1 MKEVGYF
8 THPDCKIHQ
17 MGHMHPENPMR
28 LRAIDTELQSQGL
41 MLDLIQFESEPA
53 SLEQIERA
61 HSYEHVRKIEEI
73 GRNTAIGS
81 YIPIDNDTSMGSG
94 SLRAALL
101 ATGAG
106 CLAVDHLMAGSI
118 QRAFCATRPPGHHAE
133 KSLAM
138 GFCLF
143 NNVAIAALHAIEH
156 HGLQRV
162 AIVDFDVHNGNGTVD
177 IFKNDERVM
186 VCSSFQ
192 HPFYPNRHYDT
203 PGDHLV
209 LTPINAGSKGHEFR
223 QKVERDFFSALD
235 GFSPELLLISA
246 GFDAHTKDPLGG
258 LNLIEDDY
266 RWITS
271 MINDIT
277 RRHSQSRVVSMLEG
291 GYHLGAL
298 GRSVSAHIEMM
309 LNG

>member
-1 MKEVGYF
+1 MTQVGYF
-8 THPDCKIHQ
+8 THADCKSYR
-17 MGHMHPENPMR
+17 MGHMHPETPMR
-28 LRAIDTELQSQGL
+28 LQAIDAELQSQGL

-53 SLEQIERA
+53 SLEQITRA

-73 GRNTAIGS
+73 GRNTAIGGR
-81 YIPIDNDTSMGSG
+81 IPIDNDTSMGPG

-106 CLAVDHLMAGSI
+106 CLAIDHVMAGSI
-118 QRAFCATRPPGHHAE
+118 RRAFCATRPPGHHAE

-143 NNVAIAALHAIEH
+143 NNVAVAALHAIEH
-156 HGLQRV
+156 HGLRRV

-192 HPFYPNRHYDT
+192 HPFYPNRHFDT
-203 PGDHLV
+203 LGDHLI

-223 QKVERDFFSALD
+223 QKVERDFFLALD
-235 GFSPELLLISA
+235 RFSPELLLISA
-246 GFDAHTKDPLGG
+246 GFDAHTEDPLGG

-271 MINDIT
+271 MINDVAN
-277 RRHSQSRVVSMLEG
+277 RHSQSRIVSMLEG
-291 GYHLGAL
+291 GYHLDAL
-298 GRSVSAHIEMM
+298 GRSVSAHIETM
-309 LNG
+309 LND

>member
-1 MKEVGYF
+1 MGH
-8 THPDCKIHQ
+8 THP
-17 MGHMHPENPMR
+17 ESPMR
-28 LRAIDTELQSQGL
+28 LQAIDKELRSQGL
-41 MLDLIQFESEPA
+41 MVDLIQFKSGPA
-53 SLEQIERA
+53 DIAQIKRAHNFEYIQEIEQIGKNA
-61 HSYEHVRKIEEI
+61 TI
-73 GRNTAIGS
+73 GGLIA
-81 YIPIDNDTSMGSG
+81 IDNDTSIGPG

-101 ATGAG
+101 AAGAG
-106 CLAVDHLMAGSI
+106 CQAVDHLMASNI

-143 NNVAIAALHAIEH
+143 NNVAVAALHAIEH

-162 AIVDFDVHNGNGTVD
+162 AIIDFDVHNGNGTID
-177 IFKNDERVM
+177 IFENDERVM

-192 HPFYPNRHYDT
+192 HPYYPNRHFDT

-209 LTPINAGSKGHEFR
+209 LTPINAGSIGHEYR

-235 GFSPELLLISA
+235 DFSPELLLISA
-246 GFDAHTKDPLGG
+246 GFDAHAEDPLGG

-266 RWITS
+266 RWLTS
-271 MINDIT
+271 MIIDIAD
-277 RRHSQSRVVSMLEG
+277 RHSQSRIVSVLEG

-309 LNG
+309 LND

>member
-1 MKEVGYF
+1 MKQVGYF
-8 THPDCKIHQ
+8 THSDCMNHQ
-17 MGHMHPENPMR
+17 MGHTHPESPIR
-28 LRAIDTELQSQGL
+28 LQAIDKELQSQGL
-41 MLDLIQFESEPA
+41 MVDLIQYKSEPA
-53 SLEQIERA
+53 DVAQIERA
-61 HSYEHVRKIEEI
+61 HARKYIQKIEQI
-73 GRNTAIGS
+73 GNEATIGGS
-81 YIPIDNDTSMGSG
+81 IPVDNDTSVGPG

-101 ATGAG
+101 STGAG
-106 CLAVDHLMAGSI
+106 CQAVDHLMAGNI

-143 NNVAIAALHAIEH
+143 NNVAVAALHAIEH

-162 AIVDFDVHNGNGTVD
+162 AIIDFDVHNGNGTVD

-192 HPFYPNRHYDT
+192 HPYYPNRHFDT

-209 LTPINAGSKGHEFR
+209 LTPINAGSKGHEYR

-246 GFDAHTKDPLGG
+246 GFDAHTEDPLGG

-271 MINDIT
+271 MIIDIAD
-277 RRHSQSRVVSMLEG
+277 RHSQSRVVSMLEG
-291 GYHLGAL
+291 GYHLSAL
-298 GRSVSAHIEMM
+298 GRSVSAHIETM
-309 LNG
+309 LDD

>member
-8 THPDCKIHQ
+8 THSDCMIHQ
-17 MGHMHPENPMR
+17 MGYMHPESPMR
-28 LRAIDTELQSQGL
+28 LEAIDKELQSQGL
-41 MLDLIQFESEPA
+41 ILDLIQFESEPA
-53 SLEQIERA
+53 SLAQIKRA
-61 HSYEHVRKIEEI
+61 HSCEHVREIEQI
-73 GRNTAIGS
+73 GRNAVISGYS
-81 YIPIDNDTSMGSG
+81 PIDNDTSMGPG

-101 ATGAG
+101 AAGAG
-106 CLAVDHLMAGSI
+106 CLAVDHLIAGNI

-133 KSLAM
+133 ISLAM

-143 NNVAIAALHAIEH
+143 NNVAVAALHAIEH

-192 HPFYPNRHYDT
+192 HPFYPNRHFDT

-209 LTPINAGSKGHEFR
+209 LTPINAGSKGHAFR

-246 GFDAHTKDPLGG
+246 GFDAHTEDPLGE

-271 MINDIT
+271 MINDIAD
-277 RRHSQSRVVSMLEG
+277 RHSQSRIVSMLEG

>member
-1 MKEVGYF
+1 MGH
-8 THPDCKIHQ
+8 THP
-17 MGHMHPENPMR
+17 ESPMR
-28 LRAIDTELQSQGL
+28 LQAIDKELRSQGL
-41 MLDLIQFESEPA
+41 MADLIQFKSEPA
-53 SLEQIERA
+53 DVAQIKRAHAFEYIQEIEQIGKNA
-61 HSYEHVRKIEEI
+61 TLGGLIV
-73 GRNTAIGS
+73 
-81 YIPIDNDTSMGSG
+81 IDNDTSIGPG

-106 CLAVDHLMAGSI
+106 CQAVDHLVAGNI
-118 QRAFCATRPPGHHAE
+118 QRAFCAIRPPGHHAE

-143 NNVAIAALHAIEH
+143 NNVAVAALHAIEY

-162 AIVDFDVHNGNGTVD
+162 AIIDFDVHNGNGTID
-177 IFKNDERVM
+177 IFENDERVM

-192 HPFYPNRHYDT
+192 HPYYPNRHFDT

-209 LTPINAGSKGHEFR
+209 LTPINAGSIGHEYR

-235 GFSPELLLISA
+235 AFCPELLLISA
-246 GFDAHTKDPLGG
+246 GFDAHAEDPLGG

-266 RWITS
+266 RWLTS
-271 MINDIT
+271 MIIDIAD
-277 RRHSQSRVVSMLEG
+277 RHSQSRIVSMLEG

-309 LNG
+309 LND

>member
-1 MKEVGYF
+1 MGH
-8 THPDCKIHQ
+8 THPESPI
-17 MGHMHPENPMR
+17 R
-28 LRAIDTELQSQGL
+28 LQAIDKELQSQGL
-41 MLDLIQFESEPA
+41 MVDLIQFKSEPA
-53 SLEQIERA
+53 DVAQIKRAHNFEYIQEIEQIGKNA
-61 HSYEHVRKIEEI
+61 TI
-73 GRNTAIGS
+73 GGLIA
-81 YIPIDNDTSMGSG
+81 IDNDTSIGPG

-106 CLAVDHLMAGSI
+106 CQAVDHLMAGNI

-143 NNVAIAALHAIEH
+143 NNVAVAALHAIEH
-156 HGLQRV
+156 HGLQGWPSSISMFTTEMELLTSSKMTSALWYV
-162 AIVDFDVHNGNGTVD
+162 HHFSTHTIQIVTSIPRRSLG
-177 IFKNDERVM
+177 
-186 VCSSFQ
+186 
-192 HPFYPNRHYDT
+192 PYPDQCR
-203 PGDHLV
+203 L
-209 LTPINAGSKGHEFR
+209 KGHEYR

-246 GFDAHTKDPLGG
+246 GFDAHTEDPLGG

-266 RWITS
+266 RWLTS
-271 MINDIT
+271 MIIDIAD
-277 RRHSQSRVVSMLEG
+277 RHSQSRIVSMLEG

-309 LNG
+309 LND

>member
-1 MKEVGYF
+1 MN
-8 THPDCKIHQ
+8 HQ
-17 MGHMHPENPMR
+17 MGHTHPESPKR
-28 LRAIDTELQSQGL
+28 LQAIDKELRSQGL
-41 MLDLIQFESEPA
+41 MVDLIQFKSEPA
-53 SLEQIERA
+53 DVAQIKRAHAFEYIQEIEQIGNNA
-61 HSYEHVRKIEEI
+61 TI
-73 GRNTAIGS
+73 GGLIAV
-81 YIPIDNDTSMGSG
+81 DNDTSIGPG
-94 SLRAALL
+94 SLAAALL

-106 CLAVDHLMAGSI
+106 CQAVDHLMAGNI

-143 NNVAIAALHAIEH
+143 NNVAVAALHAIEH

-162 AIVDFDVHNGNGTVD
+162 AIIDFDVHNGNGTVD
-177 IFKNDERVM
+177 IFENDERVM

-192 HPFYPNRHYDT
+192 HPYYPNRHFDT

-209 LTPINAGSKGHEFR
+209 LTPINAGSIGHEYR

-246 GFDAHTKDPLGG
+246 GFDAHTEDPLGG

-266 RWITS
+266 RWLTS
-271 MINDIT
+271 MIIDIAD
-277 RRHSQSRVVSMLEG
+277 RHSQSRIVSMLEG

-309 LNG
+309 LHD

>member
-1 MKEVGYF
+1 MGH
-8 THPDCKIHQ
+8 THPES
-17 MGHMHPENPMR
+17 PTR
-28 LRAIDTELQSQGL
+28 LQAIDKELRSQGL
-41 MLDLIQFESEPA
+41 MVDLIQFKSEPA
-53 SLEQIERA
+53 DVAQIKRALAFEYIQEIEQIGKNA
-61 HSYEHVRKIEEI
+61 TLGGLIV
-73 GRNTAIGS
+73 
-81 YIPIDNDTSMGSG
+81 IDNDTSIGPG

-106 CLAVDHLMAGSI
+106 CQAVDHLMAGNI

-143 NNVAIAALHAIEH
+143 NNVAVAALHAIEH

-162 AIVDFDVHNGNGTVD
+162 AIIDFDVHNGNGTID
-177 IFKNDERVM
+177 IFENDERVM

-192 HPFYPNRHYDT
+192 HPYYPNRHFDT

-209 LTPINAGSKGHEFR
+209 LTPINAGSIGHEYR

-246 GFDAHTKDPLGG
+246 GFDAHAEDPLGG

-266 RWITS
+266 RWLTS
-271 MINDIT
+271 MIIDIAD
-277 RRHSQSRVVSMLEG
+277 RHSQSRIVSMLEG

-309 LNG
+309 LND

>member
-1 MKEVGYF
+1 MGH
-8 THPDCKIHQ
+8 THP
-17 MGHMHPENPMR
+17 ESPMR
-28 LRAIDTELQSQGL
+28 LQAIDKELRSQGL
-41 MLDLIQFESEPA
+41 MVDLIQFKSEPA
-53 SLEQIERA
+53 DVAQIKRAHNFEYIQEIEQIGKNA
-61 HSYEHVRKIEEI
+61 TI
-73 GRNTAIGS
+73 GGLIA
-81 YIPIDNDTSMGSG
+81 IDNDTSIGPG

-106 CLAVDHLMAGSI
+106 CQAVDHLMAGNI

-143 NNVAIAALHAIEH
+143 NNVAVAALHAIEN

-162 AIVDFDVHNGNGTVD
+162 AIIDFDVHNGNGTID
-177 IFKNDERVM
+177 IFENDERVM

-192 HPFYPNRHYDT
+192 HPYYPNRHFDT

-209 LTPINAGSKGHEFR
+209 LTPINAGSIGHEYR

-235 GFSPELLLISA
+235 RFSPELLLISA
-246 GFDAHTKDPLGG
+246 GFDAHAEDPLGG

-266 RWITS
+266 RWLTS
-271 MINDIT
+271 MIIDIAD
-277 RRHSQSRVVSMLEG
+277 RHSQSRIVSILEG
-291 GYHLGAL
+291 GYHLEAL
-298 GRSVSAHIEMM
+298 GHSVCAHIET
-309 LNG
+309 LLHG